1 MGPGRALED
10 KPSARLKNIET
21 FEVGLW
27 INTFIPIL
35 IWWNYEGSSYKQYCS
50 HLDPNYPQETLKT
63 FLASN
68 DYLRYKDLVS
78 FHQYNTEDEVGVTM
92 NTV

>member
-1 MGPGRALED
+1 MEVFLTQSAMGPGRALED

-21 FEVGLW
+21 FE
-27 INTFIPIL
+27 
-35 IWWNYEGSSYKQYCS
+35 
-50 HLDPNYPQETLKT
+50 ETLKT

-78 FHQYNTEDEVGVTM
+78 FHQYNTEDEAKENRRSLASRLRDRVM
-92 NTV
+92 LERDWLC